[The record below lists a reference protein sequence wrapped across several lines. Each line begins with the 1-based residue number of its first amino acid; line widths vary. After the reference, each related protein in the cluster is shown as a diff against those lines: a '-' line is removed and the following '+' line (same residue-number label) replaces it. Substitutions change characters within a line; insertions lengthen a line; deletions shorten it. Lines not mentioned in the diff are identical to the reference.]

1 MKITGKVRHN
11 FVCSDTYTNKLVFIN
26 EDGVITNE
34 IGDAV
39 GAFDFWALPGGDL
52 LYSRNS
58 GIETAGVVRVDRTG
72 KVVMRYYSQKEIFS
86 CQPLENGNILLGLL
100 GEPQLLEITPEGKP
114 VASFDI
120 PYQGNPHEGMRMARK
135 IGNEYYV
142 VQPGLNK
149 IRKFS
154 AAGAIIGEFDIR
166 PDAFGL
172 VVRPNGNI
180 VYTCMSGAYEL
191 NGNGGEVWSL
201 TAADVPEI
209 HICWLLGVQLLSN
222 GNLVFTN
229 WMGHGHFD
237 EGVHI
242 FEVDRQKKV
251 VWSVDSR
258 GDLGMPAATQVLD
271 EDCAKVCFTP
281 AK

>member
-1 MKITGKVRHN
+1 MKITGKVRHS
-11 FVCSDTYTNKLVFIN
+11 FICSDTFSNKLLFIN
-26 EDGVITNE
+26 GDGVITNE
-34 IGDAV
+34 IENV
-39 GAFDFWALPGGDL
+39 IGAFDLWALPDGDV
-52 LYSRNS
+52 LYTRNS
-58 GIETAGVVRVDRTG
+58 GAETGGVVRADPSGRT
-72 KVVMRYYSQKEIFS
+72 VMRYYSQKEIFS

-114 VASFDI
+114 AASLEI
-120 PYQGNPHEGMRMARK
+120 PYQGIPHEGMRMARR
-135 IGNEYYV
+135 IRNAYYV

-149 IRKFS
+149 IRKLTV
-154 AAGAIIGEFDIR
+154 GGLPVKEFNIR

-172 VVRPNGNI
+172 VMKPDGNI

-191 NGNGGEVWSL
+191 NENGEEIWSL

-209 HICWLLGVQLLSN
+209 GIRWLLGIQLLSN
-222 GNLVFTN
+222 GNLVLTN

-242 FEVDRQKKV
+242 FEVDRQKNV
-251 VWSVDSR
+251 VWSVDGR
-258 GDLGMPAATQVLD
+258 GDLGTPAAVQILD
-271 EDCAKVCFTP
+271 DDRAGVCFTP